1 MEDGVHG
8 APGVPVIA
16 RQGRRQEQ
24 DNAIT
29 QHLSMVVQHAQD
41 LLITKLHVQV
51 HILLGCL
58 TCTLYMYNNDSVIL
72 QLMEGGVHGAPGV
85 TVSIRQEK

>member
-29 QHLSMVVQHAQD
+29 QHLSMVVQHAPD
-41 LLITKLHVQV
+41 LPMNKLYVQV
-51 HILLGCL
+51 HSYL
-58 TCTLYMYNNDSVIL
+58 
-72 QLMEGGVHGAPGV
+72 
-85 TVSIRQEK
+85 

>member
-8 APGVPVIA
+8 APGIPAIA

-51 HILLGCL
+51 HIHLG
-58 TCTLYMYNNDSVIL
+58 CTLYMYNNDSVIL